1 MLFGHI
7 SAWVPGAAATELL
20 SISAFVTC
28 SGAFGR
34 EQTPRGCGVVCRR
47 A

>member
-28 SGAFGR
+28 TGAFGR
-34 EQTPRGCGVVCRR
+34 EQIPGGCGVVCRR